1 MVASVD
7 RMERRRRKV
16 VGRERQNVSPSEAL
30 RAARKAARLK
40 QGDIATAL
48 KVHPRT
54 VTRWELGQTRP
65 SKDEW
70 TSIVSFLA
78 GFAPDLAQRLAAV
91 ADVPSPVPAPP
102 PVDLRAVEDALFRAA
117 DQLDVSPRRVREAL
131 RELFSTAVAAHAS
144 LGDLARAVQEKGSA
158 HSPSPSELLVP
169 TE

>member
-1 MVASVD
+1 MLG
-7 RMERRRRKV
+7 RRQHY
-16 VGRERQNVSPSEAL
+16 VGQGRQLTPASEAL
-30 RAARKAARLK
+30 RHARKAARLK
-40 QGDIATAL
+40 QGDIANAL

-54 VTRWELGQTRP
+54 VARWERGQTRP

-78 GFAPDLAQRLAAV
+78 GFAPELAQRLAAV

-102 PVDLRAVEDALFRAA
+102 PMDLRAVEDALYRAA
-117 DQLDVSPRRVREAL
+117 DQLDVSPRRVRQAL
-131 RELFSTAVAAHAS
+131 RELLSTAAAAHAS
-144 LGDLARAVQEKGSA
+144 LGDLARAVEEKGSA